1 MEDKKIDILGSE
13 WTIKRQ
19 SEAENSL
26 LKTRAGYC
34 DWTTRMIFVEY
45 GVNEDGTMGDMDKY
59 YRKVLRHEIAH
70 AFLFESG
77 LYENSAEVEY
87 WATNEEMVEWIA
99 RQGLKLWKA
108 WEDAGA
114 VD

>member
-19 SEAENSL
+19 SEAENHL
-26 LKTRAGYC
+26 LATKAGYC
-34 DWTTRMIFVEY
+34 DWTTRTIVVEC
-45 GVNEDGTMGDMDKY
+45 GVDIDGSYGDMDKY
-59 YRKVLRHEIAH
+59 YRKVLRHEIVH

-77 LYENSAEVEY
+77 LYENSIAVDY
-87 WATNEEMVEWIA
+87 WAMNEEMVEWIA
-99 RQGLKLWKA
+99 RQGLKLYKA
-108 WEDAGA
+108 WLDAGA

>member
-1 MEDKKIDILGSE
+1 MEDKKIDILGTE

-26 LKTRAGYC
+26 LATRAGYC

-45 GVNEDGTMGDMDKY
+45 AVHEDGSYGDMDKY
-59 YRKVLRHEIAH
+59 YRKVLRHEIVH

-77 LYENSAEVEY
+77 LYENSTSAEY

-99 RQGLKLWKA
+99 RQGLKLHKA
-108 WEDAGA
+108 WTDAGA